1 MTKFCPHCGLSLD
14 DVTEEPETTEI
25 KKAIRDYF
33 RLTPMWIDQKDLQF
47 IAWARKEKITRQQI
61 ERAARAWKENKQLNW
76 KAPTLKDIAL
86 YWMDLASE
94 IRISADDVGIGNERK
109 PDRTSLIK
117 PMGDRTSMIEVLQDD
132 KPPASP
138 ADRTSL
144 IKPMG
149 NRNISA
155 DDVGI

>member
-14 DVTEEPETTEI
+14 DATEQPETTEI

-61 ERAARAWKENKQLNW
+61 QHAAQTWKENKQLNW

-86 YWMDLASE
+86 YWMDLVQAP
-94 IRISADDVGIGNERK
+94 SAETI
-109 PDRTSLIK
+109 PDRTS
-117 PMGDRTSMIEVLQDD
+117 M
-132 KPPASP
+132 
-138 ADRTSL
+138 

>member
-1 MTKFCPHCGLSLD
+1 MTEYCPHCGLSLD
-14 DVTEEPETTEI
+14 DATEQPETTEI

-61 ERAARAWKENKQLNW
+61 ERAARTWKENSKINW
-76 KAPTLKDIAL
+76 DGKRLPTLKDIAANWL
-86 YWMDLASE
+86 DLIQAP
-94 IRISADDVGIGNERK
+94 SAETI
-109 PDRTSLIK
+109 PDRTSLI
-117 PMGDRTSMIEVLQDD
+117 R
-132 KPPASP
+132 
-138 ADRTSL
+138 
-144 IKPMG
+144 PMG